1 MAWYLRKA
9 LKLGPLR
16 LNLSKSGIGW
26 SLGVKGARIG
36 TKPSGRRYVHLGRH
50 GIYYR
55 RSLSSGDGPVVPQ
68 RQELLPPDPPPGALS
83 PVASVGVGHL
93 TDESSADLLAE
104 ILRVHNRISRA
115 KLALLVGASACILAV
130 AVGADATVL
139 LALVTV
145 TGVGF
150 IWGNAQDREQGHVVL
165 TFHLDESH
173 QGAFDEVA
181 AAFKEVVGAGR
192 VRFVRARGA
201 TSDRRRQAGA
211 TELIETATVHP
222 DFRPPPHVAC
232 NVPIARLPAGSQVLY
247 VCPDRI
253 LVYQGSEVGAVR
265 YEDLTVVDSVTRFI
279 ESEGVPAD
287 ATVVDHTWRCVN
299 NNGTPDRRFRNNKQ
313 IPVALY
319 GELVL
324 RSSAGL
330 NLLFQVSS
338 VSATKR
344 VAGALRAM
352 SGEQFKDGK
361 LLQVPKTPD
370 SVGR

>member
-1 MAWYLRKA
+1 M
-9 LKLGPLR
+9 
-16 LNLSKSGIGW
+16 
-26 SLGVKGARIG
+26 V
-36 TKPSGRRYVHLGRH
+36 
-50 GIYYR
+50 
-55 RSLSSGDGPVVPQ
+55 
-68 RQELLPPDPPPGALS
+68 
-83 PVASVGVGHL
+83 
-93 TDESSADLLAE
+93 SAMCRLLAGLGFSE
-104 ILRVHNRISRA
+104 NQQVLEFLVIL

-232 NVPIARLPAGSQVLY
+232 NVPIARLPAGSQMLY
-247 VCPDRI
+247 PCPDRV
-253 LVYQGSEVGAVR
+253 LVYHGSEVGAVR
-265 YEDLTVVDSVTRFI
+265 YEDLTVLDSVTRFV

-287 ATVVDHTWRCVN
+287 ATVVDHLKHHRNVGCLHGQIDHHEAKQEVVN
-299 NNGTPDRRFRNNKQ
+299 EGFKG
-313 IPVALY
+313 V
-319 GELVL
+319 LVL
-324 RSSAGL
+324 
-330 NLLFQVSS
+330 
-338 VSATKR
+338 
-344 VAGALRAM
+344 
-352 SGEQFKDGK
+352 
-361 LLQVPKTPD
+361 
-370 SVGR
+370 